1 MPRVALAADDGRS
14 VADEHEFA
22 ALLGAALGYR
32 AKPHERT
39 VLGAGCCLGEQAE
52 TASKWSLQQR

>member
-1 MPRVALAADDGRS
+1 MPRVALAADDARS

-39 VLGAGCCLGEQAE
+39 VLGAGCCLGE
-52 TASKWSLQQR
+52 